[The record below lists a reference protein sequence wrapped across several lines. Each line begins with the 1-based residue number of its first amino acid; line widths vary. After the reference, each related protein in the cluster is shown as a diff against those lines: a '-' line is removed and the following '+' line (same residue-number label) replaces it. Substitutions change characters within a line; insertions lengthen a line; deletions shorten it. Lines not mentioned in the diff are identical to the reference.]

1 MNAAPHPPLYLLAVD
16 HRRSFER
23 LFGVAGPVDPDMRA
37 RLSAAK
43 VTVVD
48 ALNAA
53 VTERSGLDGAG
64 LLLDDDYG
72 VAAIESARRS
82 GLVVAVAFERSAQ
95 DVLVFEHPDWAE
107 RLKRL
112 AGGPGE
118 RAGLVKILVRH
129 RTDNAPESRKTQ
141 LDRLRDVSA
150 ACADADVEFLLE
162 VLTPFHENERVAHT
176 ESELE
181 NEVRPRLI
189 VDAIAEIQDAGVEAS
204 VWKVEGVSDEAGCAA
219 ILAAAHAGGRDDV
232 GVVVLGAGAPRDTVA
247 GWLRTAA
254 VAGYRGFAVGRSI
267 WADALRALDAGA
279 IDSTTAQREIA
290 ANYLAMVDTFERA
303 RTTS

>member
-1 MNAAPHPPLYLLAVD
+1 
-16 HRRSFER
+16 
-23 LFGVAGPVDPDMRA
+23 
-37 RLSAAK
+37 
-43 VTVVD
+43 
-48 ALNAA
+48 
-53 VTERSGLDGAG
+53 
-64 LLLDDDYG
+64 
-72 VAAIESARRS
+72 
-82 GLVVAVAFERSAQ
+82 
-95 DVLVFEHPDWAE
+95 
-107 RLKRL
+107 
-112 AGGPGE
+112 
-118 RAGLVKILVRH
+118 VRH

-219 ILAAAHAGGRDDV
+219 ILAAARAGGRDDV